1 MLDCTYLTTVGNSSI
16 VIVCIGPQ
24 AVEMPR
30 LASKENMFVNMSLFG
45 ASEKKCIYIHIWKSC
60 QERNYPKQVV
70 KNKRNNSV
78 HNTLN
83 TECI

>member
-1 MLDCTYLTTVGNSSI
+1 VLDCTYLTTVGNSSI

-45 ASEKKCIYIHIWKSC
+45 ASEKKCIYIYMEILSGNKL
-60 QERNYPKQVV
+60 PKASSQ
-70 KNKRNNSV
+70 KQTKQQC
-78 HNTLN
+78 T
-83 TECI
+83 

>member
-45 ASEKKCIYIHIWKSC
+45 ASEKKCIYIYTEILSGKKLTKASS
-60 QERNYPKQVV
+60 QKQT
-70 KNKRNNSV
+70 KQQC
-78 HNTLN
+78 T
-83 TECI
+83 

>member
-30 LASKENMFVNMSLFG
+30 LAIKENMFVNMSLFG
-45 ASEKKCIYIHIWKSC
+45 ASEKKCIYIVYGNLVRKEITQSK
-60 QERNYPKQVV
+60 
-70 KNKRNNSV
+70 
-78 HNTLN
+78 
-83 TECI
+83 